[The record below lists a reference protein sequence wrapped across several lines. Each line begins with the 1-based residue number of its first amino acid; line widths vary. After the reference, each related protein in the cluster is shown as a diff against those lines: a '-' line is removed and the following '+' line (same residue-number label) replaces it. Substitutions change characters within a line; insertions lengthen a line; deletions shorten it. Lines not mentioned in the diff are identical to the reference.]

1 MKLELTRRGDY
12 AIRAALAVADAAPA
26 SVSGQRIVATTEIP
40 QTFLGQVMGDLV
52 RTRIVTGRP
61 GPGGGYRLAADPME
75 VSLLSIVEAVEG
87 PSRRTTC
94 VLRGGACRVADRC
107 RVHDAF
113 FAAQERMLASL
124 AGVTL
129 ADLAIHPGNELAAP
143 ERTEAARSPGA
154 RA

>member
-26 SVSGQRIVATTEIP
+26 SLSGQRIVAATGIP

-52 RTRIVTGRP
+52 RKRIVTGRP
-61 GPGGGYRLAADPME
+61 GPGGGYRLATEASQ

-113 FAAQERMLASL
+113 SAAQERMLGSL

-129 ADLAIHPGNELAAP
+129 ADLALGAEHELAAP
-143 ERTEAARSPGA
+143 AGTEAARSPGA